1 MRTSPLRPYV
11 IQLMN
16 DYQLHTFQDILDSA
30 NSYFSETPYTEKQL
44 HYLVRNL
51 KRSGIIMGDKKK
63 GYRKIAIQQT
73 VSPSNATPFP
83 DESEDIAM
91 SSYIA
96 NMKKCC
102 LSLKRSF
109 DAPMLFTRLEEQ
121 SIDPDWALKVYKTNE
136 QILALLENL
145 ESPDNSKNNIL

>member
-1 MRTSPLRPYV
+1 
-11 IQLMN
+11 
-16 DYQLHTFQDILDSA
+16 
-30 NSYFSETPYTEKQL
+30 
-44 HYLVRNL
+44 
-51 KRSGIIMGDKKK
+51 
-63 GYRKIAIQQT
+63 
-73 VSPSNATPFP
+73 
-83 DESEDIAM
+83 M

-136 QILALLENL
+136 QILVLLEKL
-145 ESPDNSKNNIL
+145 ESPDDSKNNIL